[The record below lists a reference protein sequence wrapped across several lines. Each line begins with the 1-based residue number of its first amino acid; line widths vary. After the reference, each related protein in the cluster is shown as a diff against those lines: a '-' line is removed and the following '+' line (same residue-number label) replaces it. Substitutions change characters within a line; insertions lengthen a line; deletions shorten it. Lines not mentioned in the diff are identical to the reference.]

1 MAEQQEGPE
10 EFNQPPSFFPY
21 DELADLPPGDLGE
34 PVEVSVEGVFFA
46 ESDPNPQRYVL
57 LTDGDRRL
65 PILIGLFE
73 ATAITVALEDAQS
86 DRPMT
91 HDLMRAL
98 IDRLAGKVEKI
109 VIDDVFNKVYYAKIF
124 LQHNGETSEIDCRP
138 SDAIALALRTDSP
151 IFVRQGIMSQGF
163 E

>member
-1 MAEQQEGPE
+1 MAEHQEGPE
-10 EFNQPPSFFPY
+10 EFDQPPAFFPY
-21 DELADLPPGDLGE
+21 DELGDLPSTDLGE

-57 LTDGDRRL
+57 LTDGERRL

-73 ATAITVALEDAQS
+73 ATAITVALEDSQS

-91 HDLMRAL
+91 HDLMKVLLERM
-98 IDRLAGKVEKI
+98 DGRVEKI
-109 VIDDVFNKVYYAKIF
+109 IIDDVWNKVYYAKIH
-124 LQHNGETSEIDCRP
+124 LNHSGEVSEIDCRP
-138 SDAIALALRTDSP
+138 SDAIALALRTESP